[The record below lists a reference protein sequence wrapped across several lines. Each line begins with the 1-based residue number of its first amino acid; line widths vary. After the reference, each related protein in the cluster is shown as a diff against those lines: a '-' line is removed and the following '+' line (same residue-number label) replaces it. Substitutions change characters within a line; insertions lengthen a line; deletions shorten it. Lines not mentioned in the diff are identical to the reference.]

1 MKCGL
6 TAEVAQTRKNFE
18 FLV

>member
-1 MKCGL
+1 MW
-6 TAEVAQTRKNFE
+6 AEVAQTRKHFE